1 VAFLAAVDKESV
13 LLFTLILVVCALFVA
28 NSATAAVRSPR
39 RELGV
44 LACLGWTRPRI
55 YAAVLGELAL
65 LGLGAGVAGGAL
77 SLPVAAALHLH
88 VSLGRAILAVP
99 AAVALAVAAGGVPA
113 WLASRAEPIA
123 AIRPPVLPARRAR
136 RLSGVMGLAVVN
148 VLRTPGRS
156 LVGAF
161 SLAAGVAALTMLTA
175 VTLAFRGTIVG
186 SLLGNA
192 VAVQVRGVDYVAVA
206 ATIALG
212 VMAVADVLFL
222 NIRERAAELA
232 TIRALGWPES
242 ALGRLVV
249 TEGAAIGLCGS
260 LVGAAAG
267 LAGAA
272 EFAGQFPAQL
282 LLAAAAAGLAGMLVT
297 VIAALVPAQLLRRL
311 PTAQLLAEE

>member
-1 VAFLAAVDKESV
+1 V
-13 LLFTLILVVCALFVA
+13 
-28 NSATAAVRSPR
+28 
-39 RELGV
+39 
-44 LACLGWTRPRI
+44 
-55 YAAVLGELAL
+55 
-65 LGLGAGVAGGAL
+65 
-77 SLPVAAALHLH
+77 
-88 VSLGRAILAVP
+88 
-99 AAVALAVAAGGVPA
+99 
-113 WLASRAEPIA
+113 
-123 AIRPPVLPARRAR
+123 
-136 RLSGVMGLAVVN
+136 
-148 VLRTPGRS
+148 
-156 LVGAF
+156 
-161 SLAAGVAALTMLTA
+161 LTA
-175 VTLAFRGTIVG
+175 VTLAFRGTVVG

-242 ALGRLVV
+242 ALSRLVV

-272 EFAGQFPAQL
+272 EFAGQFPARL
-282 LLAAAAAGLAGMLVT
+282 LLAATVAGLAGVLVT
-297 VIAALVPAQLLRRL
+297 VVAALVPAQLFRSL